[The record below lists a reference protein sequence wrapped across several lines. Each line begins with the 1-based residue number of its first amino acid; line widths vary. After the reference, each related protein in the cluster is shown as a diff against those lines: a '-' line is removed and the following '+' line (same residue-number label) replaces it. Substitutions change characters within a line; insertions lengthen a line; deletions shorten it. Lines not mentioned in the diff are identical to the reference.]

1 MAPPF
6 GDRCRNILCDLG
18 PSGSPYSTRHRR
30 DRCMILHFRSSVHR
44 RGDHF
49 TLRLPAKREYGTQ
62 TNISTHTI
70 PRFFVSFVWPNGYFC
85 WGPRTQVERQIRYV
99 EHEGLLRL
107 CSVRSRDS
115 RAITKGVIYLKHR
128 HRPCD
133 GSGIGR
139 EHIQWQGLPSKRR
152 IQAVIHHGIGEM
164 GIGRCSIDRT
174 NSSATAL

>member
-6 GDRCRNILCDLG
+6 GDRCRNTLCDLG

-30 DRCMILHFRSSVHR
+30 DRCMILPFRSSVHR

-85 WGPRTQVERQIRYV
+85 WGPRTQVERQVSQSATFAITSS
-99 EHEGLLRL
+99 LLRQGAKDAGCCPEPTPSL
-107 CSVRSRDS
+107 PRSLLSKWRYLLSTSDPAPAVLS
-115 RAITKGVIYLKHR
+115 RSSTK
-128 HRPCD
+128 
-133 GSGIGR
+133 
-139 EHIQWQGLPSKRR
+139 
-152 IQAVIHHGIGEM
+152 AVVC
-164 GIGRCSIDRT
+164 RCLFS
-174 NSSATAL
+174 